1 MNVQLKNRIE
11 EKLEHLSDKRVAEV
25 LDFLERLEARER
37 LSAPLS
43 NARESESSTY
53 LAGVEQT
60 LNEWSSDAD
69 ERAYHVL

>member
-1 MNVQLKNRIE
+1 MNLQLKKRID
-11 EKLEHLSDKRVAEV
+11 EKLAHLSDKRVAEV
-25 LDFLERLEARER
+25 LDFVEFLEARER
-37 LSAPLS
+37 LAAPLS
-43 NARESESSTY
+43 EARENTTY

>member
-1 MNVQLKNRIE
+1 MNVQLKNRID
-11 EKLEHLSDKRVAEV
+11 EKLEHLSEKRVAEV
-25 LDFLERLEARER
+25 LDFVEFLEARER

-43 NARESESSTY
+43 NARENSTY

>member
-1 MNVQLKNRIE
+1 MKERIDE
-11 EKLEHLSDKRVAEV
+11 RLAHLSDKRVAEV
-25 LDFLERLEARER
+25 LDFVELLDARER
-37 LSAPLS
+37 LSASLS
-43 NARESESSTY
+43 EADESSHY

>member
-1 MNVQLKNRIE
+1 MNPLLKKRID

-25 LDFLERLEARER
+25 LDFVEFLEARER
-37 LSAPLS
+37 LSAS
-43 NARESESSTY
+43 QSEAHEDNTY
-53 LAGVEQT
+53 LVGVEQT